1 MIAELAAIPIE
12 SPTVS
17 FISGV
22 IAIFTLLFLQV
33 LISYISI
40 KSEKFKNFING
51 RPSVIIENG
60 QINQEEMRRLRISIN
75 DLMEQLRLGNTPNV
89 ADVNYAVLESNGSL
103 SIVPKPDKKTVTLKD
118 MGIPPKDEIL
128 PSVIISDGTLY
139 EENLAKS
146 GLDTDILKAQ
156 LAACNMGGFEDVFLA
171 VCDENRRLHIYAADA
186 DAKKARDEVAGCFKS
201 VSCGS
206 ACRLGRFSLCFRGEI
221 RRVYY
226 GNKGSDDPGGSGR
239 RLGNRAEKF

>member
-1 MIAELAAIPIE
+1 MSIVLIRTIILYFIVLFAIRIMGKSELSKMSPFQMVVIFMIAELAAIPIE

-22 IAIFTLLFLQV
+22 IAIFTLLLLQV

-60 QINQEEMRRLRISIN
+60 QINQEEMKRLRISIN
-75 DLMEQLRLGNTPNV
+75 DLMEQLRLGNTPSIS
-89 ADVNYAVLESNGSL
+89 DVDYAVLESNGSM
-103 SIVPKPDKKTVTLKD
+103 SIIARPEKKTVTLKD
-118 MGIPPKDEIL
+118 MGLPAKEEIL

-139 EENLAKS
+139 EENLTRA
-146 GLDTDILKAQ
+146 GLDTSALSAQ
-156 LAACNMGGFEDVFLA
+156 LAACNIGSFKDVFLA

-186 DAKKARDEVAGCFKS
+186 KGKTAREVS
-201 VSCGS
+201 
-206 ACRLGRFSLCFRGEI
+206 I
-221 RRVYY
+221 
-226 GNKGSDDPGGSGR
+226 
-239 RLGNRAEKF
+239 

>member
-1 MIAELAAIPIE
+1 MSIVLIRTFILYFIVLFAIRIMGKSELSKMSPFQMVVIFMIAELAAIPIE

-89 ADVNYAVLESNGSL
+89 ADVNYAVLESNGRSFHC
-103 SIVPKPDKKTVTLKD
+103 S
-118 MGIPPKDEIL
+118 
-128 PSVIISDGTLY
+128 
-139 EENLAKS
+139 
-146 GLDTDILKAQ
+146 KA
-156 LAACNMGGFEDVFLA
+156 G
-171 VCDENRRLHIYAADA
+171 
-186 DAKKARDEVAGCFKS
+186 
-201 VSCGS
+201 
-206 ACRLGRFSLCFRGEI
+206 
-221 RRVYY
+221 
-226 GNKGSDDPGGSGR
+226 
-239 RLGNRAEKF
+239 

>member
-1 MIAELAAIPIE
+1 MSIVLIRTFILYFIVLFAIRIMGKSELSKMSPFQMVVIFMIAELAAIPIE

-118 MGIPPKDEIL
+118 MGLSLIH
-128 PSVIISDGTLY
+128 ISEPT
-139 EENLAKS
+139 
-146 GLDTDILKAQ
+146 
-156 LAACNMGGFEDVFLA
+156 
-171 VCDENRRLHIYAADA
+171 RH
-186 DAKKARDEVAGCFKS
+186 
-201 VSCGS
+201 
-206 ACRLGRFSLCFRGEI
+206 
-221 RRVYY
+221 
-226 GNKGSDDPGGSGR
+226 
-239 RLGNRAEKF
+239 

>member
-1 MIAELAAIPIE
+1 MSIVLIRTFILYFIVLFAIRIMGKSELSKMSPFQMVVIFMMAELAAIPIE

-139 EENLAKS
+139 EENLARS

-186 DAKKARDEVAGCFKS
+186 DAKNAREVS
-201 VSCGS
+201 
-206 ACRLGRFSLCFRGEI
+206 I
-221 RRVYY
+221 
-226 GNKGSDDPGGSGR
+226 
-239 RLGNRAEKF
+239 